1 MNTNTSVTN
10 TNNMSTTTAPKAKRS
25 VAKKSDVTVEVK
37 VETAAPAVAK
47 AAAAKAPK
55 AAAKVAAP
63 VAEAPKVETAA
74 PEASVPKVAA
84 PVTTVDEEVKRLTAE
99 IDNMGN
105 ALKAARLALKAIE
118 KRHAAELKEAKK
130 RKRVKK
136 EAGENKEPRP
146 SVFTTPVLLK
156 DSLATFL
163 SKPVGTLMSPADVTK
178 AVKVYIDANKLKG
191 DKHEIKP
198 DSKMCSVLG
207 IAAGDVLT
215 YKNIQRYLYQ
225 LYVKKEKVVVA

>member
-1 MNTNTSVTN
+1 
-10 TNNMSTTTAPKAKRS
+10 MSTTAPKAKRS
-25 VAKKSDVTVEVK
+25 VAKKSDVTVEV
-37 VETAAPAVAK
+37 AVAATPAPK
-47 AAAAKAPK
+47 AAAKAPK
-55 AAAKVAAP
+55 AKAVAAP
-63 VAEAPKVETAA
+63 VEAPKVETAA
-74 PEASVPKVAA
+74 PEASAPKVAA
-84 PVTTVDEEVKRLTAE
+84 PVTTVEEEVKRLTAE

-118 KRHAAELKEAKK
+118 KRHASELKEAKK

-156 DSLATFL
+156 DTLATFL
-163 SKPVGTLMSPADVTK
+163 GKPKGTMMSPADVTK
-178 AVKVYIDANKLKG
+178 AVKVYIDEHKLKG

-198 DSKMCSVLG
+198 DQKMCSVLG
-207 IAAGDVLT
+207 IGAGETLT

-225 LYVKKEKVVVA
+225 LYVKKEKVAA

>member
-1 MNTNTSVTN
+1 
-10 TNNMSTTTAPKAKRS
+10 MSTTAPKAKRS

-37 VETAAPAVAK
+37 VEAPA
-47 AAAAKAPK
+47 AAVKAAKAPK
-55 AAAKVAAP
+55 AKAAA
-63 VAEAPKVETAA
+63 AEAVAPAAQTAA
-74 PEASVPKVAA
+74 PEASAPKVVA
-84 PVTTVDEEVKRLTAE
+84 PVTTVEEEVRRLSAE

-105 ALKAARLALKAIE
+105 ALKTARLALKAIE

-156 DSLATFL
+156 DTLATFL
-163 SKPVGTLMSPADVTK
+163 GKPKGTMMSPADVTK
-178 AVKVYIDANKLKG
+178 AVKVYIDEHKLKG

-198 DSKMCSVLG
+198 DAKMCSVLG
-207 IAAGDVLT
+207 IGAGETLT

-225 LYVKKEKVVVA
+225 LYVKKEKVAA

>member
-10 TNNMSTTTAPKAKRS
+10 TNNMSTTAPKAKRS

-37 VETAAPAVAK
+37 VEAPAVAVK
-47 AAAAKAPK
+47 AAKAPK
-55 AAAKVAAP
+55 AKAAVEAPAP
-63 VAEAPKVETAA
+63 VAPAQTAA
-74 PEASVPKVAA
+74 PEASAPKVAA
-84 PVTTVDEEVKRLTAE
+84 PVTTVDEEVKRLTE
-99 IDNMGN
+99 QIDNMGN
-105 ALKAARLALKAIE
+105 ALKTARLALKAIE

-136 EAGENKEPRP
+136 VEGENKEPRP

-163 SKPVGTLMSPADVTK
+163 GKPVGTLMSPADVTK
-178 AVKVYIDANKLKG
+178 AVKVYIDAHKLKG

-198 DSKMCSVLG
+198 DTKMCSVLG
-207 IAAGDVLT
+207 IGAGETLT

>member
-10 TNNMSTTTAPKAKRS
+10 TNNMSTAAPKAKRS

-37 VETAAPAVAK
+37 VEAPAPAAPK
-47 AAAAKAPK
+47 AAAKAPK
-55 AAAKVAAP
+55 AKAAAP
-63 VAEAPKVETAA
+63 APVEAPKVETAA
-74 PEASVPKVAA
+74 PEASAPKVAA
-84 PVTTVDEEVKRLTAE
+84 PVTTVEEEVKRLTAE

-118 KRHAAELKEAKK
+118 KRHASELKEAKK

-163 SKPVGTLMSPADVTK
+163 GKPTGTMMSPADVTK
-178 AVKVYIDANKLKG
+178 AVKVYIDAHKLKG

-198 DSKMCSVLG
+198 DQKMCSVLG
-207 IAAGDVLT
+207 IGAGETLT

-225 LYVKKEKVVVA
+225 LYVKKEKTSA

>member
-1 MNTNTSVTN
+1 MNTNTSVSN
-10 TNNMSTTTAPKAKRS
+10 TNNMSTTAPKAKRS
-25 VAKKSDVTVEVK
+25 VAKKNDVTVEVK
-37 VETAAPAVAK
+37 VEAAPA
-47 AAAAKAPK
+47 AAVKAAKAPK
-55 AAAKVAAP
+55 AKAAPAPEVAAP
-63 VAEAPKVETAA
+63 VQTAA
-74 PEASVPKVAA
+74 PEASAPKVAA
-84 PVTTVDEEVKRLTAE
+84 PVTTVEEEVKRLTAE

-163 SKPVGTLMSPADVTK
+163 GKEKGTMMSPADVTK
-178 AVKVYIDANKLKG
+178 AVKVYIDAHKLKG

-198 DSKMCSVLG
+198 DAKMCSVLG
-207 IAAGDVLT
+207 IGAGETLT

-225 LYVKKEKVVVA
+225 LYVKKEKASA

>member
-10 TNNMSTTTAPKAKRS
+10 TNNMSTTAPKAKRS

-37 VETAAPAVAK
+37 VETAAPAVVK
-47 AAAAKAPK
+47 AAATKAPK
-55 AAAKVAAP
+55 AKVAAP

-191 DKHEIKP
+191 EKHEIKP
-198 DSKMCSVLG
+198 DAKMCSVLG

>member
-1 MNTNTSVTN
+1 MNTNTSATN
-10 TNNMSTTTAPKAKRS
+10 TNNMSTAAPKAKRS
-25 VAKKSDVTVEVK
+25 VAKKNDVTVEVA
-37 VETAAPAVAK
+37 VAAAPAPKV
-47 AAAAKAPK
+47 AKAPK
-55 AAAKVAAP
+55 AKAV
-63 VAEAPKVETAA
+63 EAPAAVTAVPTPA
-74 PEASVPKVAA
+74 PEASAPKAAA
-84 PVTTVDEEVKRLTAE
+84 PVTTVEEEVKRLTAE

-156 DSLATFL
+156 DTLATFL
-163 SKPVGTLMSPADVTK
+163 GKPKGTMMSPADVTK
-178 AVKVYIDANKLKG
+178 AVKVYIDEHKLKG
-191 DKHEIKP
+191 EKHEIKP
-198 DSKMCSVLG
+198 DAKMCSVLG
-207 IAAGDVLT
+207 IGAGETLT

-225 LYVKKEKVVVA
+225 LYVKKEKATA

>member
-10 TNNMSTTTAPKAKRS
+10 TNNMSTTAPKAKRS

-37 VETAAPAVAK
+37 VEAPAPAVK
-47 AAAAKAPK
+47 AAKAPK
-55 AAAKVAAP
+55 AKAAETAATVTAAP
-63 VAEAPKVETAA
+63 VQTAA
-74 PEASVPKVAA
+74 PEASAVKVAA
-84 PVTTVDEEVKRLTAE
+84 PVTTVEEEVKRLTAE

-156 DSLATFL
+156 DTLAVFL
-163 SKPVGTLMSPADVTK
+163 SKPKGTMMSPADVTK
-178 AVKVYIDANKLKG
+178 AVKVYIDEHKLKG
-191 DKHEIKP
+191 DKHEIRP
-198 DSKMCSVLG
+198 DARMCEVLG
-207 IAAGDVLT
+207 IKAGETLT
-215 YKNIQRYLYQ
+215 YKNIQKYLYQ
-225 LYVKKEKVVVA
+225 QYIKEAKPVA

>member
-1 MNTNTSVTN
+1 MNTNTSATN
-10 TNNMSTTTAPKAKRS
+10 TNNMSTTAPKAKRS

-37 VETAAPAVAK
+37 VEAPAPVA
-47 AAAAKAPK
+47 AAKAAKAPK
-55 AAAKVAAP
+55 AKAAAVEVVAPAP
-63 VAEAPKVETAA
+63 TPA
-74 PEASVPKVAA
+74 PEASAVKAAA
-84 PVTTVDEEVKRLTAE
+84 PVTTVEEEVKRLSTE
-99 IDNMGN
+99 IDTMGN
-105 ALKAARLALKAIE
+105 ALKTARLALKAIE

-156 DSLATFL
+156 DSLADFL
-163 SKPVGTLMSPADVTK
+163 GKPKGTMMSPADVTK
-178 AVKVYIDANKLKG
+178 AVKVYIDAHKLKG

-198 DSKMCSVLG
+198 DTKMCSVLG
-207 IAAGDVLT
+207 IGAGETLT

-225 LYVKKEKVVVA
+225 LYVKKEKASA

>member
-1 MNTNTSVTN
+1 MNTNTSATN
-10 TNNMSTTTAPKAKRS
+10 TNNMSTAAPKAKRS
-25 VAKKSDVTVEVK
+25 VAKKNDVTVEVA
-37 VETAAPAVAK
+37 VAAPPAPK
-47 AAAAKAPK
+47 AAKAPK
-55 AAAKVAAP
+55 AKAVEAP
-63 VAEAPKVETAA
+63 VPVQTPA
-74 PEASVPKVAA
+74 PEASAPKAAA
-84 PVTTVDEEVKRLTAE
+84 PVTTVEEEVKRLTAE

-156 DSLATFL
+156 DQLATFL
-163 SKPVGTLMSPADVTK
+163 SKPKGTMMSPADVTK
-178 AVKVYIDANKLKG
+178 AVKVYIDEHKLKG
-191 DKHEIKP
+191 EKHEIKP
-198 DSKMCSVLG
+198 DAKMCSVLG
-207 IAAGDVLT
+207 IGAGETLT

-225 LYVKKEKVVVA
+225 LYVKKEKATA

>member
-10 TNNMSTTTAPKAKRS
+10 TNNMSTAAPKAKRS
-25 VAKKSDVTVEVK
+25 VAKKSDVTVEVA
-37 VETAAPAVAK
+37 VAAAPK

-55 AAAKVAAP
+55 AKAAAAAT
-63 VAEAPKVETAA
+63 VEAPKVETAA
-74 PEASVPKVAA
+74 PEASAVKVAA
-84 PVTTVDEEVKRLTAE
+84 PVTTVEEEVKRLTAE

-156 DSLATFL
+156 DTLATFL
-163 SKPVGTLMSPADVTK
+163 GKPKGHMMSPADVTK
-178 AVKVYIDANKLKG
+178 AVKVYIDEHKLKG

-198 DSKMCSVLG
+198 DQKMCSVLG
-207 IAAGDVLT
+207 IGAGETLT

-225 LYVKKEKVVVA
+225 LYVKKEKVVAA

>member
-1 MNTNTSVTN
+1 
-10 TNNMSTTTAPKAKRS
+10 MSTAAPKAKRS
-25 VAKKSDVTVEVK
+25 VAKKNDVTVEVA
-37 VETAAPAVAK
+37 VAAAPAPKV
-47 AAAAKAPK
+47 AKAPK
-55 AAAKVAAP
+55 AKAV
-63 VAEAPKVETAA
+63 EAPAAVTAVPTPA
-74 PEASVPKVAA
+74 PEASAPKAAA
-84 PVTTVDEEVKRLTAE
+84 PVTTVEEEVKRLTAE

-156 DSLATFL
+156 DTLATFL
-163 SKPVGTLMSPADVTK
+163 GKPKGTMMSPADVTK
-178 AVKVYIDANKLKG
+178 AVKVYIDEHKLKG
-191 DKHEIKP
+191 EKHEIKP
-198 DSKMCSVLG
+198 DAKMCSVLG
-207 IAAGDVLT
+207 IGAGETLT

-225 LYVKKEKVVVA
+225 LYVKKEKATA

>member
-10 TNNMSTTTAPKAKRS
+10 TNNMSTTAPKAKHS
-25 VAKKSDVTVEVK
+25 VAKKSDVTVEVA
-37 VETAAPAVAK
+37 VAAPAAPK

-55 AAAKVAAP
+55 AKAVAAP
-63 VAEAPKVETAA
+63 VEAPKVETAA
-74 PEASVPKVAA
+74 PEASAVKVAA
-84 PVTTVDEEVKRLTAE
+84 PVTTVEEEVKRLTAE

-156 DSLATFL
+156 DTLATFL
-163 SKPVGTLMSPADVTK
+163 GKPKGAMMSPADVTK
-178 AVKVYIDANKLKG
+178 AVKVYIDEHKLKG

-198 DSKMCSVLG
+198 DQKMCSVLG
-207 IAAGDVLT
+207 IGAGETLT

-225 LYVKKEKVVVA
+225 LYVKKEKVAPVA

>member
-1 MNTNTSVTN
+1 
-10 TNNMSTTTAPKAKRS
+10 MSTAAPKAKRS

-37 VETAAPAVAK
+37 VEAPA
-47 AAAAKAPK
+47 AAVKAAKAPK
-55 AAAKVAAP
+55 AKAPAPEVAAP
-63 VAEAPKVETAA
+63 AVTAA
-74 PEASVPKVAA
+74 PEASAPKVAA
-84 PVTTVDEEVKRLTAE
+84 PVTTVEEEVKRLTAE

-156 DSLATFL
+156 DTLATFL
-163 SKPVGTLMSPADVTK
+163 GKPKGTMMSPADVTK
-178 AVKVYIDANKLKG
+178 AVKVYIDEHKLKG

-198 DSKMCSVLG
+198 DQKMCSVLG
-207 IAAGDVLT
+207 IGAGETLT

-225 LYVKKEKVVVA
+225 LYVKKEKVAPAA

>member
-10 TNNMSTTTAPKAKRS
+10 TNNMSTAAPKAKRS

-37 VETAAPAVAK
+37 VEAPAPAVK
-47 AAAAKAPK
+47 AAKAPK
-55 AAAKVAAP
+55 AKAAP
-63 VAEAPKVETAA
+63 APVEAPKVETPA
-74 PEASVPKVAA
+74 PEASAPKVAA
-84 PVTTVDEEVKRLTAE
+84 PVTTVEEEVKRLTAE

-118 KRHAAELKEAKK
+118 KRHASELKEAKK

-156 DSLATFL
+156 DTLATFL
-163 SKPVGTLMSPADVTK
+163 GKPKGTMMSPADVTK
-178 AVKVYIDANKLKG
+178 AVKVYIDEHKLKG

-198 DSKMCSVLG
+198 DQKMCAVLG
-207 IAAGDVLT
+207 IGAGETLT

-225 LYVKKEKVVVA
+225 LYVKKEKVVAA